1 MSAILVVIA
10 IAFML
15 PALLNRESIKD
26 ATREQNISIA
36 REQLAELESRLEKN
50 DIDQNTYNVSKE
62 ELEKSLFND
71 LQQSDSTLKI
81 NKKTSWSIDVWVIL
95 LLVPLIAIPSYLK
108 LGNLNFTKQ
117 FDSKE
122 AAQKV
127 VQANVP
133 LKPDGTPDIEKIT
146 ERLKL
151 EMESNP
157 TDPQGW
163 YMLGRSY
170 MLIERFDEAVESFEK
185 SVSLRPDL
193 ADSML
198 ALADALS
205 MTNTGLLSGR
215 PRELVK
221 KALLIEPENVTALW
235 LSGMAA
241 SQEGEYPEAIQQWSK
256 VLPFV
261 ENRPDDRRAV
271 IGLIEEAKSRIVP
284 EKKKQLTE
292 NASQNKIKEIKA
304 ESEKKDISITVKI
317 TLSDELKEKAS
328 QNDSV
333 FVYAKAMNGPP
344 MPLAAAKKQVKDF
357 PLEVILNDEMAM
369 LPNLKLS
376 SFERVVVGARISK
389 TGKPIPD
396 DGDLFTEK
404 SEIKLGESVNLEI
417 DQVYK
422 KP

>member
-36 REQLAELESRLEKN
+36 REQLTELESRLEKN